1 MSCPTVSVAL
11 DPGRFQQTVDPEAVP
26 TGLLDHH
33 EPQRSAQLVLSLVLD
48 LRQQGEQGRAVT
60 PGHDVF
66 GNLLAARQVDP
77 DQPSRPAQFQGNAD
91 RCLLGLD
98 GDGIRGAVSQVIA
111 GLLGWLLATSAY
123 QSSVV
128 VHLHGISNI
137 KTPRQPR
144 RSAAVCRPD

>member
-1 MSCPTVSVAL
+1 VTARHRDRGGIDDLAL

-26 TGLLDHH
+26 AGLLDHH

-60 PGHDVF
+60 PGHGVL
-66 GNLLAARQVDP
+66 GNLLAAGQVDP
-77 DQPSRPAQFQGNAD
+77 DQPSRPAQFKGNAD

-98 GDGIRGAVSQVIA
+98 GGRDKGAVSQVIA

-123 QSSVV
+123 QSSAVL
-128 VHLHGISNI
+128 HLHGISEGDLSVMWHC
-137 KTPRQPR
+137 Q
-144 RSAAVCRPD
+144 A